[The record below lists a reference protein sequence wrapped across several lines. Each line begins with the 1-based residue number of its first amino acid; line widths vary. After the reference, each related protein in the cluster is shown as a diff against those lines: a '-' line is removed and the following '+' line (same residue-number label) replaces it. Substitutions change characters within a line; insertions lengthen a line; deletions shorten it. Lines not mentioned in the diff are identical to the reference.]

1 MPEFFVTINLHVSSQ
16 KFDFWQK
23 SNFWDSIIPC
33 KREAVKRS
41 TQADVARLAGVS
53 RATVSYVINKD
64 GDSKRLVSG
73 ATRQRVLDAIE
84 ELGYAPD
91 ARARSLR
98 SGDTKTVGLLI
109 SQSHNPHYWEV
120 VQGAEDE
127 LEKEGYHLLFSSTSL
142 DPNREWQ
149 ILHSL
154 LRRRMDALILTLS
167 FMEQSKEILQ
177 QLISQGYPVVTL
189 GKIAFDTDAVMTTY
203 RNATRELMTHL
214 LALGHQRIGFVF
226 GVGSPDLGKN
236 RMTIYKEALTEA
248 GLPVD
253 ESLIDRCG
261 INLEDSYRAALRLLS
276 HEPRPTALL
285 VINDWL
291 AIGALR
297 AAAEKGLR
305 VPDDLSI
312 ASFDN
317 TELAAYL
324 FPPLTSIRSAG
335 HEIGRQAAK
344 LALDRIQDPQRPLRR
359 VQIEA
364 QVVYRG
370 STGPA
375 PAL

>member
-1 MPEFFVTINLHVSSQ
+1 MPEFFATINLHVSPRSST
-16 KFDFWQK
+16 FGK
-23 SNFWDSIIPC
+23 SNFWDSTIPC
-33 KREAVKRS
+33 KRESVKRP
-41 TQADVARLAGVS
+41 TQADVAQLAGVS

-64 GDSKRLVSG
+64 GESERLVSDV
-73 ATRQRVLDAIE
+73 TRQRVLDAIA

-109 SQSHNPHYWEV
+109 SQSHNPHYWEIV
-120 VQGAEDE
+120 RGAEDE
-127 LEKEGYHLLFSSTSL
+127 LEKEGYHLFFSSTSL
-142 DPNREWQ
+142 DPNRERQ
-149 ILHSL
+149 ILHALS
-154 LRRRMDALILTLS
+154 RRRIDALILTLS

-203 RNATRELMTHL
+203 FNATRELMTHL

-226 GVGSPDLGKN
+226 GVGSPDLGRN
-236 RMTIYKEALTEA
+236 RMMAYQEALADA

-261 INLEDSYRAALRLLS
+261 INLEDGYQATLRLLS
-276 HEPRPTALL
+276 QDPRPTALL

-291 AIGALR
+291 SIGALR

-305 VPDDLSI
+305 VPQDLSI
-312 ASFDN
+312 ASFDD
-317 TELAAYL
+317 TEMAAYL
-324 FPPLTSIRSAG
+324 FPPLTSVRSAG
-335 HEIGRQAAK
+335 QEIGKQAAK
-344 LALDRIQDPQRPLRR
+344 LAIERIQDPTCPLRR
-359 VQIEA
+359 IQIEA
-364 QVVYRG
+364 QVVYRD